1 MENMSPALWA
11 GDMFSM
17 KYRIGIY
24 KKIYKVIIIDN
35 STLWE
40 GGMYRSNLVEVIG
53 QPVVR
58 SVNFFLYWQGYPS
71 ITYLLISNYNN
82 RVIRKFLCM
91 II

>member
-1 MENMSPALWA
+1 MA

-40 GGMYRSNLVEVIG
+40 GGMYRHNLVEVIG

-58 SVNFFLYWQGYPS
+58 SVKFFLYWQGYWT
-71 ITYLLISNYNN
+71 ITYWLISNYNN
-82 RVIRKFLCM
+82 RFNWKFLL
-91 II
+91 III

>member
-1 MENMSPALWA
+1 MRFTKKIKDINQTRA

-40 GGMYRSNLVEVIG
+40 GGMYRHNLVEVIG

-58 SVNFFLYWQGYPS
+58 SVKFFLY
-71 ITYLLISNYNN
+71 
-82 RVIRKFLCM
+82 
-91 II
+91 